1 MFWFIKKV
9 YVGLLI
15 STVNASNHTKHMSIG
30 NQKCTTQ
37 RTLINLKPN
46 EFTQTLTYSSFAVK
60 LSRRS
65 GGCDTVNCL
74 SNKVRFPNKT
84 EDLNLSVFNMITRIN
99 EWEILPKHVL
109 CKCECTFD
117 IKKYNSNQNW
127 NNDKCWCK
135 CKNKKKTCVP
145 KIYLESCYM

>member
-1 MFWFIKKV
+1 M
-9 YVGLLI
+9 YVGLLN
-15 STVNASNHTKHMSIG
+15 STVNVSNHTKLISIS

-60 LSRRS
+60 LDRCVGS
-65 GGCDTVNCL
+65 CDTLNYL
-74 SNKVRFPNKT
+74 SNKVRVPNKT

-99 EWEILPKHVL
+99 EWEILAKHVS

-117 IKKYNSNQNW
+117 IRKYNSNQNW
-127 NNDKCWCK
+127 NNDKCCCK
-135 CKNKKKTCVP
+135 CKYKKKTWCVQ
-145 KIYLESCYM
+145 KIYLEPCYM